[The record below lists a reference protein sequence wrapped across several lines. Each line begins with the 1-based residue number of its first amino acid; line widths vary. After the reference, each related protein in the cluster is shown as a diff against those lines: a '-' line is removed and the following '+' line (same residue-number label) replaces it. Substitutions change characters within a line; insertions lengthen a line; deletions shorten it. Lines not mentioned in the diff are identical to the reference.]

1 MKSTCF
7 SSVRCAR
14 SGWPD
19 EKPASATLAS
29 MRVMAFLYGSA
40 SSARWSALWMRAVE
54 IISIVRVI
62 CIVLRMELM
71 RRCISRR
78 LAMAYCP

>member
-1 MKSTCF
+1 M
-7 SSVRCAR
+7 RCAR

-40 SSARWSALWMRAVE
+40 SSARSSALWIRAVE

-62 CIVLRMELM
+62 CMVLLIEFM

-78 LAMAYCP
+78 LAIVYCP